1 MVIKDMNTSW
11 IEYSE
16 KTGLSGILFTGSV
29 NYSMLFGKER
39 MLLKIH
45 RLLGN
50 VQSVHPTG
58 IMFVVGPIRDYLC
71 R

>member
-11 IEYSE
+11 TGYSE
-16 KTGLSGILFTGSV
+16 KTGLSGILFDGAN

-39 MLLKIH
+39 GLLKMYKLMGCSS
-45 RLLGN
+45 R
-50 VQSVHPTG
+50 VVATG
-58 IMFVVGPIRDYLC
+58 MMFVVGPIRGHLC

>member
-1 MVIKDMNTSW
+1 MVIKDMGTSW
-11 IEYSE
+11 IDYSE

-39 MLLKIH
+39 MLLKMTKLI
-45 RLLGN
+45 GCPSM
-50 VQSVHPTG
+50 VAATG
-58 IMFVVGPIRDYLC
+58 IMFVVGPIRGHLC